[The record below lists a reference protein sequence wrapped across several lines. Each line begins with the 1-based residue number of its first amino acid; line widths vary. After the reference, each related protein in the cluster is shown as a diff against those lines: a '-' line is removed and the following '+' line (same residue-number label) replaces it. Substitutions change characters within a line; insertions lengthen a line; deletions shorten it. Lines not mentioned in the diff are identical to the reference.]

1 MPGGTVDARHYV
13 PAILAICLAVATSA
27 LAETA
32 NQPIAQPALEST
44 TLLRTGIT
52 LNEAQ
57 DIALTQNR
65 DVQQAIL
72 EVSRNDALMKSVIA
86 QRYPKLLS
94 FTFVG
99 QQLNNPY
106 PYNFATLPGVFQP
119 LTQQYR
125 LGLQVREAEAL
136 VRISHE
142 RLRRMKQEAV
152 ADVKRNFLSILAL
165 RSSIDSLQENLNFLR
180 ELERYVKS
188 EAARGASLPVDVML
202 VQARTAKADYE
213 LEKARDD
220 METMNQTLNRLLAR
234 PVRNELKLLDD
245 STVAQID
252 RNANDTIDTALR
264 NRPELSEG
272 KLGIRRASLER
283 KVQMSN
289 YIPDVSVGGTGVF
302 SHGIEPTLPKTL
314 VAVGFLATWEP
325 WDWGRRVQLSKESAR
340 KAQQEEIKLRDTA
353 ELVSIDADQARRAVA
368 VAKKESIAGEL
379 GQASYRE
386 QLRVV
391 NKRYMAGA
399 ALLKDVLEAQAAYVR
414 AIAENVKAKIDIA
427 TARVELDKA
436 LGLDF

>member
-252 RNANDTIDTALR
+252 RNANDTIDMALR

-272 KLGIRRASLER
+272 KLAIRRASLER